1 MLGNIF
7 LLKRNNKLWNS
18 SYFFVILSY
27 HIDIF
32 ETKDNFK
39 LSVSNLLSYLIFAL
53 SSCFWGKIIL
63 ILSSNFAKFSF
74 LTYLSKTVRCK
85 TLNRRG
91 RKTRYPWQ
99 QLKWLGGWGWEDSM
113 AFRWERNED
122 RCPNVKGQEN
132 RSPHLSIQLKLS

>member
-85 TLNRRG
+85 TLQYSTYLMIVYGATMLNEMHNHSPIFSL
-91 RKTRYPWQ
+91 KK
-99 QLKWLGGWGWEDSM
+99 LKW
-113 AFRWERNED
+113 
-122 RCPNVKGQEN
+122 K
-132 RSPHLSIQLKLS
+132 RSLKKLSLTKQGYPHLLLYYK